1 LKCIL
6 PSSWKLGWVYR
17 YLIVRDFR
25 TPRTIRRIF
34 PFHLSWDLGTTR
46 IELLELKGPDEKTL
60 QKGRHAGF
68 TAKVHRAVNQVRD
81 YDRYLR
87 DPANIAAIIKG
98 LGDLPDESKLAVLIG
113 RAPKSDAE
121 QET

>member
-1 LKCIL
+1 LGIPISHCPRFQNPKDNTADFSFSPIL
-6 PSSWKLGWVYR
+6 GP
-17 YLIVRDFR
+17 
-25 TPRTIRRIF
+25 
-34 PFHLSWDLGTTR
+34 WDDKT